1 MYQKEKKQL
10 LANHSLYIS
19 FFFRIEMYSTL
30 SSSLAGVITEPS
42 TLTSVAE
49 CFLQALLWLLLTK
62 VDEFTALDN
71 PHQEEED
78 GNQVVKIGSPGL
90 VLSSSIEAIDPSSW
104 PSSTEEEEK
113 TPWAARSSLHPLPL
127 VQSQSGG
134 KRKLASITGN
144 NIKYLGDIGRQFSR

>member
-1 MYQKEKKQL
+1 
-10 LANHSLYIS
+10 
-19 FFFRIEMYSTL
+19 MYSTL

-42 TLTSVAE
+42 ALTSVAE
-49 CFLQALLWLLLTK
+49 CFTQALLWLLITR

-71 PHQEEED
+71 PHHKED
-78 GNQVVKIGSPGL
+78 EDEDRVVKIGTGPGL
-90 VLSSSIEAIDPSSW
+90 VMSASIEAIDPGGSW

-127 VQSQSGG
+127 QSGG
-134 KRKLASITGN
+134 KQKLASITGA

>member
-1 MYQKEKKQL
+1 
-10 LANHSLYIS
+10 
-19 FFFRIEMYSTL
+19 MYSTL

-42 TLTSVAE
+42 SMTSVAE
-49 CFLQALLWLLLTK
+49 CFLQALLWLLVTK

-127 VQSQSGG
+127 VQTQSGG
-134 KRKLASITGN
+134 KQKLASITGN

>member
-1 MYQKEKKQL
+1 
-10 LANHSLYIS
+10 
-19 FFFRIEMYSTL
+19 MYSTL

-49 CFLQALLWLLLTK
+49 CFLQALLWLLVTK

-113 TPWAARSSLHPLPL
+113 TPWAARSSLHPLP

-134 KRKLASITGN
+134 KQKLASITGT

>member
-1 MYQKEKKQL
+1 
-10 LANHSLYIS
+10 
-19 FFFRIEMYSTL
+19 MYSTL

-127 VQSQSGG
+127 VQTESGG

>member
-1 MYQKEKKQL
+1 
-10 LANHSLYIS
+10 
-19 FFFRIEMYSTL
+19 MYSTL

-42 TLTSVAE
+42 ALTSVAE
-49 CFLQALLWLLLTK
+49 CFTQALLWLLITR

-71 PHQEEED
+71 PHHKED
-78 GNQVVKIGSPGL
+78 EDENRVVKIGSSPGL
-90 VLSSSIEAIDPSSW
+90 VMSASIEAIDPGGSW

-127 VQSQSGG
+127 QSGG
-134 KRKLASITGN
+134 KQKLASITGA